1 MGGIMREITTH
12 RDQPAEPKL
21 ARQEALRYEPIDPS
35 AELAAA
41 VLEASRRPDLPVI
54 DA

>member
-1 MGGIMREITTH
+1 MSTITTY
-12 RDQPAEPKL
+12 RDQPAEPKVP
-21 ARQEALRYEPIDPS
+21 RPEAISYEPVDPTI
-35 AELAAA
+35 ELAAA